1 MNDKQSLA
9 VGLVM
14 DELFDLSLYRELSK
28 TVSGPLH
35 AMLKELIIVEERH
48 CAFWQDFFDL
58 KADGLDLRRR
68 VKLRIIVLACRL
80 FGATAVHL
88 VLDAT
93 EVYGIRK
100 YLAVWDLYRD
110 QPLGHAVKKVLE
122 DEFQHEADIVSGISQ
137 RHINPERVRNI
148 FFGLNDGS
156 VEVLGALSGFFA
168 AFHRPELV
176 LMAGSSVAVAG
187 ALSMAAG
194 AYGASSS
201 EREVLKTQ
209 NRKDTFLGK
218 PASADGPSGG
228 PVQAAAVIGASY
240 FVGAMIPLAPVLFGA
255 RSVLPPLIFAGG
267 AIAGISLVLA
277 YLSGM
282 AMRKRVLSNLAIMA
296 AAVAITYLIG
306 VLAKSLWG
314 ISLGG

>member
-1 MNDKQSLA
+1 MNDKQALA

-14 DELFDLSLYRELSK
+14 DELFDLSLYRELAK
-28 TVSGPLH
+28 TVSGPLQ

-48 CAFWQDFFDL
+48 CAFWQEFFGL
-58 KADGLDLRRR
+58 KVDRLDLRRR
-68 VKLRIIVLACRL
+68 VKLRIIVLTCRL

-100 YLAVWDLYRD
+100 YLAAWERYRD
-110 QPLGHAVKKVLE
+110 QPLGQAIKEVLK
-122 DEFQHEADIVSGISQ
+122 DEFQHEADIVSGMSQ
-137 RHINPERVRNI
+137 RHINPDRVRNI

-156 VEVLGALSGFFA
+156 IEILGALSGFFA
-168 AFHRPELV
+168 AFHRPDLV

-201 EREVLKTQ
+201 EREILQ
-209 NRKDTFLGK
+209 IQSRKETFLGK
-218 PASADGPSGG
+218 PASAAGSADG
-228 PVQAAAVIGASY
+228 PVQAAAVIGASF
-240 FVGAMIPLAPVLFGA
+240 FVGAMIPLAPVLLGA
-255 RSVLPPLIFAGG
+255 RSVLPPLFFSGC
-267 AIAGISLVLA
+267 AIAGISSVLA

-306 VLAKSLWG
+306 VLAKNLWG